1 MEIIFEIIAEL
12 ITGTISEASKSS
24 KVPKPIRYILIA
36 LIILFYTA
44 FFAAIFFIGFLV
56 MKDKTVGGIVIIA
69 FGLLMLILC
78 IRKFR
83 KTYLNRK

>member
-1 MEIIFEIIAEL
+1 MEHIFGLVVVLIMEIIY
-12 ITGTISEASKSS
+12 EASKSP
-24 KVPKPIRYILIA
+24 KVPKPLRYILIG
-36 LIILFYTA
+36 LTIL
-44 FFAAIFFIGFLV
+44 FFAAFFVCIFIAGIWTL
-56 MKDKTVGGIVIIA
+56 KKTVPGGIVIIA